1 MTNSGLS
8 SISSGHCWSRCS
20 QAADIPAACAP
31 TMSAT
36 GLSPTK
42 STFAGGMPRQAAAWK
57 MAGSGLF
64 EAKRLGDEEA
74 GGALVQTERFDL
86 APLPGGFELE
96 IFLAVLVY
104 TLTATL

>member
-1 MTNSGLS
+1 MCAHNVGD
-8 SISSGHCWSRCS
+8 GVV
-20 QAADIPAACAP
+20 ADEKHFCGRDAE
-31 TMSAT
+31 
-36 GLSPTK
+36 
-42 STFAGGMPRQAAAWK
+42 AGG
-57 MAGSGLF
+57 GVEDGGVGLF